1 MWEEEGKRYWQRAQR
16 RRQCYAIVA
25 LCVMLAIAGGWYAWQ
40 VLLAGQPEQA
50 VQALAPVPKARLPS
64 GKQLAA
70 CRARKAEPLFCQDR
84 CAVVMHVPP
93 KYAVQLTNCSS

>member
-16 RRQCYAIVA
+16 RRQCYAIAA
-25 LCVMLAIAGGWYAWQ
+25 LCTLLAIAGGWYAWQ
-40 VLLAGQPEQA
+40 LLMAGRQSEQA
-50 VQALAPVPKARLPS
+50 APQPSSMPRTLLPS

-70 CRARKAEPLFCQDR
+70 CRARKPEPLFCQDR

-93 KYAVQLTNCSS
+93 KYVPCT